1 MKQSDTEANSPI
13 PYKYIDADNK
23 VYKDPILRNDKGEIS
38 EDITPNQSMVSKNN
52 KKKKDLNVDIE
63 NLSED
68 EIRNLID
75 EKSQSIQQ
83 LSKKTNNLQKK
94 LKNALKQLN
103 DKIQDS
109 AEILYKKEANSTELQ
124 WLEEKYKTK
133 QNLLNTE
140 KKINHSYKVQ
150 YKILDN
156 KLKNRN
162 IVKSLKKNI
171 ENEAQNTQNINKTF
185 STKSLSV
192 NKSANISNSLYMN
205 IEDEILMIKNKNKE
219 IIAEIS
225 KIKESKVS
233 QQKKVDEIINGEL
246 ELELRQKMEELQQLN
261 MMKMDYEE
269 KYKTLNR
276 SMNMAKEKIKH
287 FEEKVKKLEEKNELI
302 QTDKL
307 ENYNFWMELIKK
319 EINNN
324 ELEQLINLIKND
336 KSDFIKE
343 IDKNRKIKKKKKL
356 LKDASTEMIKENNNN
371 IEEKKVNQNKN
382 IYAIFSLLNS
392 KANNNNNNKNNG
404 KINKNNYDYLQNEN
418 LEIEKLLEDD
428 TIYNL
433 ISENE
438 YRELLNKKEEYI
450 ETSLRLDKTIENF
463 IKTENS
469 KYTRINKAIK
479 DKLVQLRLSKEK
491 NKLTKDEVNNL
502 ENIYQLLLEKEN
514 IKKEINQKM
523 NFKQNKNNIIEK
535 PKENNIISDKN
546 YINQPIN
553 NSEENNK
560 SNLKENISEEITN
573 KEDDFPNTRDEQLK
587 MIRKKY
593 MEEEE
598 NNNNNENN
606 DIENIEKNNENI
618 KELNED
624 DKQFEQNEVKPE
636 QQVPF
641 KV

>member
-219 IIAEIS
+219 IISEIS

-523 NFKQNKNNIIEK
+523 NFKQNKNNTIEK

>member
-418 LEIEKLLEDD
+418 IEIEKLLEDD

-479 DKLVQLRLSKEK
+479 DKLVQLRLSREK

>member
-546 YINQPIN
+546 YINQPII
-553 NSEENNK
+553 NSEESNK

-606 DIENIEKNNENI
+606 DIENIEKNSENI

>member
-219 IIAEIS
+219 IISEIS

-523 NFKQNKNNIIEK
+523 NFKQNKNNNIEK

>member
-38 EDITPNQSMVSKNN
+38 EDITLNQSMVSKNN

-219 IIAEIS
+219 IISEIS

-523 NFKQNKNNIIEK
+523 NFKQNKNNNIEK

-606 DIENIEKNNENI
+606 DIENIEKNSENI

>member
-246 ELELRQKMEELQQLN
+246 ELELKQKMEELQQLN

-418 LEIEKLLEDD
+418 IEIEKLLEDD

-450 ETSLRLDKTIENF
+450 ETSLRLDKAIENF

>member
-109 AEILYKKEANSTELQ
+109 AEILYKKEANTTELQ

-560 SNLKENISEEITN
+560 SNLKENFSEEITN

>member
-219 IIAEIS
+219 IISEIS

-246 ELELRQKMEELQQLN
+246 EIELRQKMEELQQLN

-392 KANNNNNNKNNG
+392 KANNNNNKNNG

-523 NFKQNKNNIIEK
+523 NFKQNKNNTIEK

-546 YINQPIN
+546 YINQPII
-553 NSEENNK
+553 NSEESNK

-606 DIENIEKNNENI
+606 DIENIEKNSENI

>member
-219 IIAEIS
+219 IISEIS

>member
-523 NFKQNKNNIIEK
+523 NFKQNKNNNIEK

>member
-68 EIRNLID
+68 DIRNLID

-324 ELEQLINLIKND
+324 ELEQLLILIKND

-392 KANNNNNNKNNG
+392 KANNNINNKNNG

>member
-219 IIAEIS
+219 IISEIS

-546 YINQPIN
+546 YINQPII
-553 NSEENNK
+553 NSEESNK

>member
-109 AEILYKKEANSTELQ
+109 AEILYKKEANTTELQ

-171 ENEAQNTQNINKTF
+171 ENETQNTQNINKTF

-307 ENYNFWMELIKK
+307 ESYNFWMELIKK

-343 IDKNRKIKKKKKL
+343 IDKNRKKKKKKKL

-479 DKLVQLRLSKEK
+479 DKLIQLRLSREK

-546 YINQPIN
+546 YINQPII
-553 NSEENNK
+553 NSEESNK

>member
-109 AEILYKKEANSTELQ
+109 AEILYKKEANTTELQ

>member
-392 KANNNNNNKNNG
+392 KANNNNTNKNNG

>member
-392 KANNNNNNKNNG
+392 KANNNINNKNNG

-546 YINQPIN
+546 YINQPII
-553 NSEENNK
+553 NSEESNK

>member
-109 AEILYKKEANSTELQ
+109 AEILYKKEANTTELQ

-219 IIAEIS
+219 IISEIS

-371 IEEKKVNQNKN
+371 TEEKKVNQNKN

-392 KANNNNNNKNNG
+392 KANNNINNKNNG

-523 NFKQNKNNIIEK
+523 NFKQNKNNNIEK

>member
-219 IIAEIS
+219 IISEIS

-371 IEEKKVNQNKN
+371 TEEKKVNQNKN

-392 KANNNNNNKNNG
+392 KANNNINNKNNG

-546 YINQPIN
+546 YINQPII
-553 NSEENNK
+553 NSEESNK

>member
-219 IIAEIS
+219 IISEIS

-246 ELELRQKMEELQQLN
+246 ELELKQKMEELQQLN

-523 NFKQNKNNIIEK
+523 NFKQNKNNNIEK

-606 DIENIEKNNENI
+606 DIENIEKNSENI

>member
-219 IIAEIS
+219 IISEIS

-307 ENYNFWMELIKK
+307 ESYNFWMELIKK

-463 IKTENS
+463 IRTENS

-479 DKLVQLRLSKEK
+479 DKLVQLRLSREK

-523 NFKQNKNNIIEK
+523 NFKQNKNNNIEK

-546 YINQPIN
+546 YINQPII
-553 NSEENNK
+553 NSEESNK

>member
-68 EIRNLID
+68 DIRNLID

-109 AEILYKKEANSTELQ
+109 AEILYKKEANTTELQ

-171 ENEAQNTQNINKTF
+171 ENETQNTQNINKTF

-307 ENYNFWMELIKK
+307 ESYNFWMELIKK

-356 LKDASTEMIKENNNN
+356 
-371 IEEKKVNQNKN
+371 
-382 IYAIFSLLNS
+382 
-392 KANNNNNNKNNG
+392 
-404 KINKNNYDYLQNEN
+404 
-418 LEIEKLLEDD
+418 
-428 TIYNL
+428 
-433 ISENE
+433 
-438 YRELLNKKEEYI
+438 
-450 ETSLRLDKTIENF
+450 
-463 IKTENS
+463 
-469 KYTRINKAIK
+469 
-479 DKLVQLRLSKEK
+479 
-491 NKLTKDEVNNL
+491 
-502 ENIYQLLLEKEN
+502 
-514 IKKEINQKM
+514 
-523 NFKQNKNNIIEK
+523 
-535 PKENNIISDKN
+535 
-546 YINQPIN
+546 
-553 NSEENNK
+553 
-560 SNLKENISEEITN
+560 
-573 KEDDFPNTRDEQLK
+573 
-587 MIRKKY
+587 
-593 MEEEE
+593 
-598 NNNNNENN
+598 
-606 DIENIEKNNENI
+606 
-618 KELNED
+618 
-624 DKQFEQNEVKPE
+624 
-636 QQVPF
+636 
-641 KV
+641 

>member
-219 IIAEIS
+219 IISEIS

-307 ENYNFWMELIKK
+307 ESYNFWMDLIKK

-523 NFKQNKNNIIEK
+523 NFKQNKNNTIEK

-546 YINQPIN
+546 YINQPII
-553 NSEENNK
+553 NSEESNK

-606 DIENIEKNNENI
+606 DIENIEKNSENI

>member
-219 IIAEIS
+219 IISEIS

-523 NFKQNKNNIIEK
+523 NFKQNKNNNIEK

-618 KELNED
+618 KELNEG

>member
-371 IEEKKVNQNKN
+371 TEEKKVNQNKN

-523 NFKQNKNNIIEK
+523 NFKQNKNNNIEK

>member
-1 MKQSDTEANSPI
+1 MKQSDTEGNSPI

-523 NFKQNKNNIIEK
+523 NFKQNKNNNIEK

-606 DIENIEKNNENI
+606 DMENIEKNNENI

>member
-287 FEEKVKKLEEKNELI
+287 FEEKVKKKKKKNELI

-307 ENYNFWMELIKK
+307 ESYNFWMDLIKK

-324 ELEQLINLIKND
+324 ELEQLLNLIKND

-343 IDKNRKIKKKKKL
+343 IDKKI
-356 LKDASTEMIKENNNN
+356 
-371 IEEKKVNQNKN
+371 
-382 IYAIFSLLNS
+382 
-392 KANNNNNNKNNG
+392 
-404 KINKNNYDYLQNEN
+404 
-418 LEIEKLLEDD
+418 
-428 TIYNL
+428 
-433 ISENE
+433 
-438 YRELLNKKEEYI
+438 
-450 ETSLRLDKTIENF
+450 
-463 IKTENS
+463 
-469 KYTRINKAIK
+469 
-479 DKLVQLRLSKEK
+479 
-491 NKLTKDEVNNL
+491 
-502 ENIYQLLLEKEN
+502 
-514 IKKEINQKM
+514 
-523 NFKQNKNNIIEK
+523 
-535 PKENNIISDKN
+535 
-546 YINQPIN
+546 
-553 NSEENNK
+553 
-560 SNLKENISEEITN
+560 
-573 KEDDFPNTRDEQLK
+573 
-587 MIRKKY
+587 
-593 MEEEE
+593 
-598 NNNNNENN
+598 
-606 DIENIEKNNENI
+606 
-618 KELNED
+618 
-624 DKQFEQNEVKPE
+624 
-636 QQVPF
+636 
-641 KV
+641 

>member
-219 IIAEIS
+219 IISEIS

-392 KANNNNNNKNNG
+392 KANNNNNKNNG

-523 NFKQNKNNIIEK
+523 NFKQNKNNTIEK

-546 YINQPIN
+546 YINQPII
-553 NSEENNK
+553 NSEESNK

-606 DIENIEKNNENI
+606 DIENIEKNSENI

>member
-1 MKQSDTEANSPI
+1 M
-13 PYKYIDADNK
+13 
-23 VYKDPILRNDKGEIS
+23 
-38 EDITPNQSMVSKNN
+38 
-52 KKKKDLNVDIE
+52 
-63 NLSED
+63 
-68 EIRNLID
+68 
-75 EKSQSIQQ
+75 
-83 LSKKTNNLQKK
+83 
-94 LKNALKQLN
+94 
-103 DKIQDS
+103 
-109 AEILYKKEANSTELQ
+109 
-124 WLEEKYKTK
+124 
-133 QNLLNTE
+133 
-140 KKINHSYKVQ
+140 
-150 YKILDN
+150 
-156 KLKNRN
+156 
-162 IVKSLKKNI
+162 KKNI

-382 IYAIFSLLNS
+382 IYAIFSLLNMGNNKNS

>member
-233 QQKKVDEIINGEL
+233 QQKKVDEIINGDL

>member
-479 DKLVQLRLSKEK
+479 DKLVQLRLSREK

>member
-546 YINQPIN
+546 YINQPII
-553 NSEENNK
+553 NSEESNK

>member
-1 MKQSDTEANSPI
+1 MKQSDTEGNSPI

-219 IIAEIS
+219 IISEIS

-418 LEIEKLLEDD
+418 IEIEKLLEDD

-479 DKLVQLRLSKEK
+479 DKLIQLRLSKEK

-523 NFKQNKNNIIEK
+523 NFKQNKNNNIEK

>member
-109 AEILYKKEANSTELQ
+109 AEILYKKEANTTELQ

-219 IIAEIS
+219 IISEIS

-523 NFKQNKNNIIEK
+523 NFKQNKNNNIEK

-598 NNNNNENN
+598 NNINNENN

>member
-38 EDITPNQSMVSKNN
+38 EDITPNQSIVSKNN

-371 IEEKKVNQNKN
+371 TEEKKVNQNKN

>member
-38 EDITPNQSMVSKNN
+38 EDITPNQSIVSKNN

-109 AEILYKKEANSTELQ
+109 AEILYKKEANTTELQ

-219 IIAEIS
+219 IISEIS

-392 KANNNNNNKNNG
+392 KANNNNNKNNG

-523 NFKQNKNNIIEK
+523 NFKQNKNNTIEK

-546 YINQPIN
+546 YINQPII
-553 NSEENNK
+553 NSEESNK

>member
-219 IIAEIS
+219 IISEIS

-606 DIENIEKNNENI
+606 DIENIEKNSENI